1 MVHAKAYSLVLHR
14 RWGAGKEEMQAM
26 TVKWEKIENNVGV
39 LEVEVDADKVSNA
52 LDQAFKKVV
61 KTVSVPGFRKGKV
74 PRFIFENRFGVEV
87 LYNDALDILLPEAYA
102 EAVKETKIEP
112 VDRPEIDIIQMEKGK
127 PLLFKAKV
135 TVKPEVKLG
144 KYKGFEIPNK
154 EFPVTAED
162 VEKELG
168 ELQKSHA
175 EIVVLE
181 DGEVQQGDLVII
193 DFEGFVDGEAFE
205 GGQAEGYQLEIGSG
219 TFIPGFEEQLIGM
232 KKGEEKEI
240 TVTFP
245 EKYHVASLA
254 GKEAVFK
261 IKLHEIKRKQ
271 LPVLDDEFA
280 KDISEFATLDE
291 LKADLENK
299 LKERA
304 EHEKE
309 HYVEEAVIEEAVKHA
324 EIDLPPVMIE
334 NEIDNMMNDFKQRL
348 QFQGIPFDM
357 YLQFTGT
364 TEENMRAEMKDNAEK
379 RVRTSLVLE
388 AIAEAEK
395 IEPSEEEIN
404 EEVKKIAESA
414 KMEEDRVRQ
423 LLQARDPGLTG
434 LKNELKIRKTVKFLV
449 DQSTLV

>member
-1 MVHAKAYSLVLHR
+1 
-14 RWGAGKEEMQAM
+14 M

-39 LEVEVDADKVSNA
+39 LEVEVDADKVSSA

-61 KTVSVPGFRKGKV
+61 KTVTVPGFRKGKV
-74 PRFIFENRFGVEV
+74 PRFIFESRFGVEV
-87 LYNDALDILLPEAYA
+87 LYNDALDILLPEAYTS
-102 EAVKETKIEP
+102 AVKETQIEP

-144 KYKGFEIPNK
+144 AYKGVEVPNK

-162 VEKELG
+162 VEKELA

-175 EIVVLE
+175 EIIVLE
-181 DGEVQQGDLVII
+181 DGEVQSGDLAII

-219 TFIPGFEEQLIGM
+219 TFIPGFEDQLIGM

-240 TVTFP
+240 KVTFP
-245 EKYHVASLA
+245 EEYHVTSLA

-280 KDISEFATLDE
+280 KDISEFETLDE

-299 LKERA
+299 IKERA
-304 EHEKE
+304 EHEKK
-309 HYVEEAVIEEAVKHA
+309 HYIEETVIDEAVKNA

-334 NEIDNMMNDFKQRL
+334 NEIDSMMADFKQRL
-348 QFQGIPFDM
+348 QFQGIPYEM

-364 TEENMRAEMKDNAEK
+364 TEEKMREEMRDNAEK

-388 AIAEAEK
+388 AIAAAEN
-395 IEPSEEEIN
+395 IEPTEEEVD
-404 EEVKKIAESA
+404 EEIKKIAESA

-423 LLQARDPGLTG
+423 LLQARDPNFLG
-434 LKNELKIRKTVKFLV
+434 LKNELKIRKTVQFLV
-449 DQSTLV
+449 DQSKLV